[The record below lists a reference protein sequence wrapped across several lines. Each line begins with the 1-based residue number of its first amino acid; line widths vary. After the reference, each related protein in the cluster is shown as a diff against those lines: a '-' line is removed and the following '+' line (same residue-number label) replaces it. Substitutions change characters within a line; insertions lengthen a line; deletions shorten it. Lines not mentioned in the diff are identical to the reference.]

1 MNRIHFTLLV
11 LLSILILNACGAAT
25 PAIENGQANLPT
37 PDVPPI
43 EEIESAMQ
51 RWENS
56 HGSSYFIEVD
66 ERTQG
71 VDQKIRVVVVEDQ
84 VQAAQILKKDAGK
97 EWSEPVTLSAQQ
109 AQSYT
114 VQGLFDRLRRDAAGQ
129 GPSPVNMQVTFSASL
144 GYPAVIVAE
153 ALPTLSD
160 DGKLVLNRQN
170 SYDLTSEVRVLLQDT
185 FNPDRDAALTLV
197 RSGGPEAWCDT
208 LRVFEDGSSVYADEC
223 RREVLQLSL
232 PENRLEQLNKL
243 RESFNSLD
251 DLTQGDDQLQRLVIQ
266 GTGQG
271 TANQSTVT
279 EAWDLAITAY
289 ELLSEPIG
297 LGLKLVY
304 TQDNRILGFD
314 TLNEAT
320 QPASLLP
327 SGELRGASLSPG
339 RETLAFG
346 DDEGLRYFDI
356 QSGNISLLLPPP
368 ESGYYQPRGWSNT
381 GFLFVTHIPGTDAQ
395 PIQHGWVTIA
405 QPAWHD
411 VPVPQ
416 DSNGYGCD
424 TGMAWAP
431 NSDRLAITGL
441 GYGAPC
447 NLNPGLTVVD
457 LLNGTAQTVV
467 SPLLNAGEGN
477 TITAGAHT
485 PAWSPDGEW
494 IAFGLDQDAGEPL
507 TFPTRLYRSRPDGS
521 DLTPLTNNSQGA
533 AAYPVWA
540 PDGVIY
546 YAMNAVSVEEDG
558 IYQYNPGTNEHTLL
572 VNGTGL
578 HPLSVS
584 PNGEFLL
591 YEQEGGL
598 SLWGFIRQSATE
610 VVPPQEGNAAKFV
623 GWLNENRE

>member
-1 MNRIHFTLLV
+1 MLLV
-11 LLSILILNACGAAT
+11 LLSILMLNACSAST
-25 PAIENGQANLPT
+25 PAIENGQAILPT

-43 EEIESAMQ
+43 EEIEAAMQ
-51 RWENS
+51 RWEDS
-56 HGSSYFIEVD
+56 HGNNYSIEVD

-71 VDQKIRVVVVEDQ
+71 TDRKIRVVVVENQ
-84 VQAAQILKKDAGK
+84 VQAAQILEKDASDG
-97 EWSEPVTLSAQQ
+97 WGEPEALSRQQ
-109 AQSYT
+109 AQPYT
-114 VQGLFDRLRRDAAGQ
+114 VEGLFDRLSRDARGQ
-129 GPSPVNMQVTFSASL
+129 GSSPINLRVTFSPSL
-144 GYPAVIVAE
+144 GYPAVIDAE
-153 ALPTLSD
+153 VLPTLND

-170 SYDLTSEVRVLLQDT
+170 SYDLTSEVKLLLQDT
-185 FNPDRDAALTLV
+185 FNPNREAALTLV

-232 PENRLEQLNKL
+232 PDNRLEQLNNL
-243 RESFNSLD
+243 RESFESLED
-251 DLTQGDDQLQRLVIQ
+251 ITRGDDQFQRLVIQ

-271 TANQSTVT
+271 TANQATVT
-279 EAWDLAITAY
+279 EAWDLAIAAY

-297 LGLKLVY
+297 LGLTLVY
-304 TQDNRILGFD
+304 TKDDRILGFD

-327 SGELRGASLSPG
+327 SGELRGASLSPDG
-339 RETLAFG
+339 QTLAFSDG
-346 DDEGLRYFDI
+346 EGLRYFDI
-356 QSGNISLLLPPP
+356 QTGNITLLLPPP
-368 ESGYYQPRGWSNT
+368 ESGYYQPRAWSNA
-381 GFLFVTHIPGTDAQ
+381 GFLFVTHVPGTDAQ
-395 PIQHGWVTIA
+395 PTQHGWVTIA

-411 VPVPQ
+411 VPIPQ
-416 DSNGYGCD
+416 DSDGYGCD

-431 NSDRLAITGL
+431 DSDRSAITGL
-441 GYGAPC
+441 GYGEPC
-447 NLNPGLTVVD
+447 NLNPGLSVVD
-457 LLNGTAQTVV
+457 LSAGSAQAVV
-467 SPLLNAGEGN
+467 SPVIDAGEGN

-494 IAFGLDQDAGEPL
+494 IAFGLDQDAIEPL

-521 DLTPLTNNSQGA
+521 DLTPLTNNSQGV

-546 YAMNAVSVEEDG
+546 YAMNSVSVEEDG
-558 IYQYNPGTNEHTLL
+558 LYQYDPSTNEHTLL
-572 VNGTGL
+572 INATGL

-598 SLWGFIRQSATE
+598 SLWGFVRQSSAE
-610 VVPPQEGNAAKFV
+610 VVPPQESDPAKFV